1 MAAVVALVGGLQQ
14 QFWFQSCQWKPHC
27 LFWRQNLLWCLSRR
41 TTFLQQ
47 ERFLMLTLSAGNM
60 FGGYVAVQCVPVG
73 GLTMHN
79 MGALFGQTGRI
90 MSHHRVGKVQD
101 SMCPRILI
109 DAQMSKESGCNG
121 CTVTFC
127 WVFCCG
133 FRWFQMIS
141 FCFCTRTDFQWDLFP
156 VMNMLRDAFRSD
168 GHNMTLDK
176 CIECLIPAALA
187 IKFRMI

>member
-41 TTFLQQ
+41 TTFLKQK
-47 ERFLMLTLSAGNM
+47 RFLMLTLSAGNM

-79 MGALFGQTGRI
+79 MGALFIVWTNW
-90 MSHHRVGKVQD
+90 SHHVASDHRVNWQGPGLDVSADPHRCSDEQ
-101 SMCPRILI
+101 RIRLHSYI
-109 DAQMSKESGCNG
+109 LLD
-121 CTVTFC
+121 FY
-127 WVFCCG
+127 CG

-156 VMNMLRDAFRSD
+156 NCNEYV
-168 GHNMTLDK
+168 T
-176 CIECLIPAALA
+176 
-187 IKFRMI
+187 